1 MKTTVNLYLR
11 HEALNDDIAEQ
22 EHTIQN
28 KYEEELEVS
37 QVEIKFVVLSYWRRN
52 SLITAL
58 YFPGF
63 FAQDTKNLQRYD
75 DQLFLGDLGEGWSWP
90 CLAFG
95 YLYMEADWR
104 RNWFWLEMDRFLG
117 CWLFT
122 LWRWKCLEER
132 VSCVIPILA
141 ILLLLILI
149 FIALFQSMFLIKAM
163 FVWSRLGC
171 SAFKEKK
178 NAKNDIKGR
187 KRATIVKSYFDSLDK
202 EIGYFE
208 KHTKGLGSRLMKRY
222 VFFIYVGNQVPNKPL
237 FFTLGSGVLD
247 I

>member
-1 MKTTVNLYLR
+1 MKGRIIGAKMNEKNLDMLNLRIVRVIVEIQKIGKGIKFYRWIVVTKMKTTVNLYLR

-95 YLYMEADWR
+95 YLYMDQIEEGTDSDWKWTDSWDVDYSLYDDENVS
-104 RNWFWLEMDRFLG
+104 RNE
-117 CWLFT
+117 
-122 LWRWKCLEER
+122 
-132 VSCVIPILA
+132 
-141 ILLLLILI
+141 
-149 FIALFQSMFLIKAM
+149 
-163 FVWSRLGC
+163 
-171 SAFKEKK
+171 
-178 NAKNDIKGR
+178 
-187 KRATIVKSYFDSLDK
+187 
-202 EIGYFE
+202 
-208 KHTKGLGSRLMKRY
+208 
-222 VFFIYVGNQVPNKPL
+222 
-237 FFTLGSGVLD
+237 
-247 I
+247 